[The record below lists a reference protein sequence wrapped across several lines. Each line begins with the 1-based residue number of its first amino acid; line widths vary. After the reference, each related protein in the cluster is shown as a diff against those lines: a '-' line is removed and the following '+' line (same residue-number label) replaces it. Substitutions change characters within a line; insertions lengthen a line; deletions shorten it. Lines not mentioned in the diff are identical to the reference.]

1 MWWIGIVLIEAVGFL
16 LVWRLLL
23 TAAPKSEKELC
34 YEDEAQVRALANWR
48 ASGCRG
54 WVATESLN
62 RGSSMSRPPGPPQAI
77 WQLVD
82 PSRSQGRIR
91 ANLRE
96 IGSPLRAL
104 IRPTG

>member
-16 LVWRLLL
+16 LLL

-62 RGSSMSRPPGPPQAI
+62 PGSSMSRPPGPPQDI

-96 IGSPLRAL
+96 IGLPLRAL